1 MKVTPQLYIGS
12 ERLDLF
18 DDEKISVNLTIKNLR
33 AIDTVFTDFSQSFTI
48 PASRQNNKVMQHW
61 YKSDVI
67 TSFVPQTKRAGRID
81 LNGITFRTGVY
92 RLEAAK
98 IKDGKPESYQ
108 ISFYGN
114 LRSLGDLFKED
125 LLTDLDLSA
134 YHCNYADYAV
144 SGINSVSLAGGNAYV
159 PLITPN
165 LPWFYHDPT
174 TVYDFSFPIKYAPY
188 TREGGIK
195 FIDLKPALKVYRI
208 LDAIE
213 ADYGITLNLSTEFN
227 NALSDMY
234 MWAHGAEG
242 RAKGYEKHYEQVAVG
257 SYYITGPAVSAGLDF
272 DEVSL
277 TNQAFSVQKSST
289 SGYSFYYWDLEF
301 DLDSVGNLNEEDVN
315 FDLICYDEANDVVRY
330 EANFVGNVDVTGIQ
344 IDNPTGAENDGRYR
358 WAVRSDFPL
367 DWTLTSIKG
376 HRLDLGTPFSL
387 TLFDNRGQGVTPSR
401 FTFSSYTYTDTL
413 FTNLSYTT
421 DGQLPRTK
429 VKDFLN
435 GLVRMFNGVIDA
447 TSSTEFTLSTWDEYM
462 AAGNTIDAEKY
473 IKSDEYEI
481 KPSSIAGEIF
491 FKYTDSNTV
500 LAKNFRES
508 RDGVGYG
515 YLRSFIVDSNGEPI
529 NPDKIEVK
537 LPFTNLIFEN
547 LVDSGYLY
555 QGTGLPTGIVVGKS
569 LDASNKGL
577 VEQPILIYNAGTVN
591 VSDHTFGVRD
601 RLIDDLTEVSNYQL
615 SYQFNDDSDSYTKS
629 LNWGTEINPYTGNDG
644 TATSPSL
651 YYTYWRDYITDLYD
665 IQARRYTMKAVLP
678 IGFLLNLNLNDK
690 LKFGTNVYRI
700 NSMNVD
706 ITTGESTLD
715 LINEID

>member
-18 DDEKISVNLTIKNLR
+18 DDEKISINLTIKNLQ
-33 AIDTVFTDFSQSFTI
+33 AVDTVFTDFSQSFTI

-61 YKSDVI
+61 YNSDVT

-81 LNGITFRTGVY
+81 LNGITFRTGVFS
-92 RLEAAK
+92 LESAK

-114 LRSLGDLFKED
+114 LRSLGDLLKED

-174 TVYDFSFPIKYAPY
+174 TVYDFSFPIKYAPS

-208 LDAIE
+208 IDAIE
-213 ADYGITLNLSTEFN
+213 ADYGITLNLSTEFD

-234 MWAHGAEG
+234 MWAHGVEG
-242 RAKGYEKHYEQVAVG
+242 RASDYEKNYERLNYNATSGTDVPGQISYDTGNDWLFVKSFTGVGAANVTYRVQITIDAATIGSLSKDEISYDVVCYDAGNSNVKFTKSCTGDCDFTETVTTTLGGGNDENVYFGVRSNFPVDFTWVLNASGTATGGSFDITWQDTFNTAQVEPDRFYFTDG
-257 SYYITGPAVSAGLDF
+257 SYTDSMTGETVSVA
-272 DEVSL
+272 
-277 TNQAFSVQKSST
+277 
-289 SGYSFYYWDLEF
+289 
-301 DLDSVGNLNEEDVN
+301 
-315 FDLICYDEANDVVRY
+315 
-330 EANFVGNVDVTGIQ
+330 
-344 IDNPTGAENDGRYR
+344 
-358 WAVRSDFPL
+358 
-367 DWTLTSIKG
+367 
-376 HRLDLGTPFSL
+376 
-387 TLFDNRGQGVTPSR
+387 
-401 FTFSSYTYTDTL
+401 
-413 FTNLSYTT
+413 
-421 DGQLPRTK
+421 GQLPRTQ

-447 TSSTEFTLSTWDEYM
+447 SSSTQFTLSTWDEYM

-473 IKSDEYEI
+473 IESDEYEI

-491 FKYTDSNTV
+491 FKYTDSDTV

-615 SYQFNDDSDSYTKS
+615 SYQFDDDSDSYTKS

-690 LKFGTNVYRI
+690 LKFGTRVFRI
-700 NSMNVD
+700 NSMQVD
-706 ITTGESTLD
+706 ITTGEATLD